1 MRFLKKFNELN
12 DPYDQ
17 YISNLEKIC
26 NESLAYLI
34 DEGFTISIKDNKV
47 NYQAI
52 EINISKVGK
61 ESYFIWS
68 EVKDDIIPLLELLS
82 EKYEFEEVKPI
93 HFNEFIYGTRGILD
107 TYSYAYS
114 YSDVINNTGDFI
126 DDEVSFHDDTDTI
139 NCIQIYLKQPKPL
152 D

>member
-1 MRFLKKFNELN
+1 MRFLRFNEFN
-12 DPYDQ
+12 DPYDE
-17 YISNLEKIC
+17 YISNLKKIC
-26 NESLAYLI
+26 EESLAYLI
-34 DEGFTISIKDNKV
+34 DDGFTISIKDNKV

-68 EVKDDIIPLLELLS
+68 EVKDDIIALLELLS
-82 EKYEFEEVKPI
+82 EKYEFEVVNPI

-114 YSDVINNTGDFI
+114 YSDVVNDTGDFI
-126 DDEVSFHDDTDTI
+126 DDEVSFYDDTDTI